1 MSLEAYLEELGIA
14 VCGVFVSEAQAL
26 GYLEHH
32 TPDFAILDYSLKS
45 GPCTEVAR
53 LLRRR
58 GVPVIV
64 YSGHARRI
72 DTLGEFTDA
81 TWIEKPAPRAMITD
95 AIRRVLD
102 SVGAGAAEAGP
113 AHRMD

>member
-26 GYLEHH
+26 GYLEHN
-32 TPDFAILDYSLKS
+32 TPDFAILDYSLKT

-64 YSGHARRI
+64 YSGYARRS
-72 DTLGEFTDA
+72 DTPSEFTDV
-81 TWIEKPAPRAMITD
+81 TWIEKPAPRAMIT
-95 AIRRVLD
+95 
-102 SVGAGAAEAGP
+102 
-113 AHRMD
+113 